1 MEPRALLVLTTCGDE
16 AAADALATALVEERL
31 AACVNRVA
39 GVASTYRWRGKIER
53 ERECLLLIKTTSA
66 RLQAVERVIRSTT
79 GYELPEMLAVPVE
92 AGSADYLAWLVA
104 AAQAEE

>member
-1 MEPRALLVLTTCGDE
+1 MEPRALLVLTTCGDD

-66 RLQAVERVIRSTT
+66 RLPAVER
-79 GYELPEMLAVPVE
+79 
-92 AGSADYLAWLVA
+92 A
-104 AAQAEE
+104 AAILRAMGALRPQSDDGSGGGQSGDLST